1 MITEQRVVI
10 SIYFTLLTQNILLSC
25 FRVYFIPWSPLLH
38 VKLVHNNSIKFI
50 EEDYILAT
58 ILDTSH
64 VSANSISA
72 TTLWGKYY
80 V

>member
-1 MITEQRVVI
+1 M
-10 SIYFTLLTQNILLSC
+10 
-25 FRVYFIPWSPLLH
+25 LH
-38 VKLVHNNSIKFI
+38 VKLVNNNSIKFI

-58 ILDTSH
+58 ILDTSR

-72 TTLWGKYY
+72 TTLWGTYY